1 MSDPVRA
8 MHPDSAPELEVLITA
23 EEAWPAFER
32 AVLQARSSLHGSFR
46 VFDLRTRLRSPEAQ
60 AVGKDWFDLLAHVIR
75 RGVSVTLVVSDFDPV
90 MATPLHELTW
100 QTVRQGA
107 ALAEIAN
114 AAPGQ
119 VSITAAL
126 HDARA
131 GILPWGILLPAVLK
145 RKWDQLAGLSKDRL
159 TRQAVLLNKQPLPEL
174 RTVTHHQKLAVVDD
188 DTLFIGGL
196 DLNERRFDTL
206 DHNRPARETWSD
218 IHLLM
223 RNGPEVAEAKS
234 HLDTFLDVTS
244 GKRAAPQ
251 LDTIKRTM
259 SAPRRMQFPYLSP
272 RTVVNEIEATHI
284 QSFRSARHLI
294 HIETQFLRSRPISAA
309 LAEAARRNPGLHLV
323 AILPALPE
331 SLAFYDEDGLDTQF
345 GLSLQQEAVG
355 LVQDAF
361 GDRALFASPV
371 RPVMASRDC
380 RSALAGSP
388 MIYVHNKVLVKDDD
402 FALIGSGNLNG
413 RSMRW
418 DTEAAV
424 VISEPAKMR
433 VLRHRLLSHWWFDAL
448 PAEAVRAETLFPWW
462 ARAVAEN
469 GVCLPENRTGFLVPY
484 DPENHAHLAQALPG
498 ITENIV

>member
-46 VFDLRTRLRSPEAQ
+46 VFDLRTRLRSSEAQ
-60 AVGKDWFDLLAHVIR
+60 AVGKDWFDLLTHVIR

-294 HIETQFLRSRPISAA
+294 HIERNFFAPDRFPRPWPRLRAATRGFISWRSCRPCRKALHSTTKMGWTRGLALVCNKRQLVLSKTPLATVHSSR
-309 LAEAARRNPGLHLV
+309 RRCDLSWPRGIAGL
-323 AILPALPE
+323 
-331 SLAFYDEDGLDTQF
+331 
-345 GLSLQQEAVG
+345 
-355 LVQDAF
+355 
-361 GDRALFASPV
+361 R
-371 RPVMASRDC
+371 
-380 RSALAGSP
+380 
-388 MIYVHNKVLVKDDD
+388 
-402 FALIGSGNLNG
+402 
-413 RSMRW
+413 
-418 DTEAAV
+418 
-424 VISEPAKMR
+424 
-433 VLRHRLLSHWWFDAL
+433 LRGHR
-448 PAEAVRAETLFPWW
+448 
-462 ARAVAEN
+462 
-469 GVCLPENRTGFLVPY
+469 
-484 DPENHAHLAQALPG
+484 
-498 ITENIV
+498 